1 MVCVDTVV
9 VVVVVV
15 AAVVAVVDVV
25 EDIAGAVD
33 WLEEWGKRE
42 WSDFQLVRL

>member
-9 VVVVVV
+9 VVV
-15 AAVVAVVDVV
+15 AAVVDVV

-42 WSDFQLVRL
+42 WSDFQLARL

>member
-9 VVVVVV
+9 VVVVV
-15 AAVVAVVDVV
+15 AAVVDVV

-42 WSDFQLVRL
+42 WSDFQLARL

>member
-15 AAVVAVVDVV
+15 AAVVDVV

-42 WSDFQLVRL
+42 WSDFQLARL